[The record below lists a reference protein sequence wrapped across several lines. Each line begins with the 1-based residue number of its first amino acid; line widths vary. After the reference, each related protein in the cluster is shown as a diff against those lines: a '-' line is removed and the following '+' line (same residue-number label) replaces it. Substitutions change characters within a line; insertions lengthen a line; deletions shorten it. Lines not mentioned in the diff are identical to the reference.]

1 MIQALTSAQLPGEF
15 LDRLLGCRVCGD
27 PQPSTYE
34 VSLLG
39 TEDGEVY
46 ESSVLQLLH
55 FCEPCA
61 ASLMSADW
69 GALSRRSNSRF

>member
-1 MIQALTSAQLPGEF
+1 MIRGLTSAQLPGEF

-39 TEDGEVY
+39 ELNGEVS

-61 ASLMSADW
+61 ESFISADW
-69 GALSRRSNSRF
+69 GTLSRRSTSRA